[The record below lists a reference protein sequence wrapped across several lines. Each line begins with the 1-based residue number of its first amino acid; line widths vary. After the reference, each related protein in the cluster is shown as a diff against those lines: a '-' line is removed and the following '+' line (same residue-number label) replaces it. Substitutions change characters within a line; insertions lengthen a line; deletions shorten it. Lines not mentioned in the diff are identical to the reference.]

1 MEAPREGGGQ
11 IDGEG
16 GREGEGVDLSARM
29 RERERGRE
37 SVRERGEGRESW
49 QGAEP
54 GCPPGRVSG
63 SAAEAP
69 VRQRLGDDSETTRKG
84 PEVTRRESGQDSVRG
99 ARGDE
104 KDSEGTRG
112 GPAENPKM
120 TRKGLGE
127 DPERT
132 LR

>member
-1 MEAPREGGGQ
+1 MEAPREGGGP

-69 VRQRLGDDSETTRKG
+69 VRQRLGKDDSETTRND
-84 PEVTRRESGQDSVRG
+84 RR
-99 ARGDE
+99 
-104 KDSEGTRG
+104 
-112 GPAENPKM
+112 
-120 TRKGLGE
+120 
-127 DPERT
+127 
-132 LR
+132 